1 MNNDGKMIEQIHF
14 AVDYST
20 ALLPFALFWLA
31 FAVTAVVIY
40 ARYKLNKKLL
50 NKKHK

>member
-31 FAVTAVVIY
+31 FAITAVVIY
-40 ARYKLNKKLL
+40 ARYKLSSRKKR
-50 NKKHK
+50 K